1 MIMFPLFA
9 FRPHNALCLRICLIQ
24 SLKVKQVRIST
35 TVRHLAYLFKY
46 YATILFFSSGWDQEI
61 RDDVIEECNKYGG
74 VLHIFVDKV
83 APQGNVYVKCPTVST
98 AVSAVNA
105 LHGRWFAGKVITGNF
120 FHSLCYFLTPNLKLL
135 FPSSFSCLCSIGK
148 LSQSLC

>member
-1 MIMFPLFA
+1 MFPLFA

-24 SLKVKQVRIST
+24 SLKVKQVRLST
-35 TVRHLAYLFKY
+35 TMRQPYRHVRMYLFMY
-46 YATILFFSSGWDQEI
+46 DHIFSLGWDQEI

-105 LHGRWFAGKVITGNF
+105 LHGRWFAGKVITGKY
-120 FHSLCYFLTPNLKLL
+120 FHPLCYFPTRNIKML
-135 FPSSFSCLCSIGK
+135 FPISFSCLCSIGK

>member
-1 MIMFPLFA
+1 M
-9 FRPHNALCLRICLIQ
+9 
-24 SLKVKQVRIST
+24 
-35 TVRHLAYLFKY
+35 
-46 YATILFFSSGWDQEI
+46 LFFSLGWDQEI

-120 FHSLCYFLTPNLKLL
+120 FHSLCYFLDNSKSKTVVPFFFQLPM
-135 FPSSFSCLCSIGK
+135 FHW
-148 LSQSLC
+148 